1 MFDKH
6 KIAAI
11 LTAWK
16 RDYFPELI
24 DSLLKQTMP
33 PEIIV
38 IFNNG
43 REDLT
48 YLKKMFK
55 DTKIY
60 LINSD
65 YNTKYWGRFAM
76 SYLVNS
82 EYILLVDDDTIPAP
96 KWIENCYR
104 LCNEKNCIVTGNG
117 RSIRNDE
124 SYGDGGYVAEDMQI
138 AFGGHSWFFKKEWL
152 KYYISESPISYETG
166 EDISFCAS
174 LKINGGI
181 ETWLP
186 KQGGD
191 TSAHMRSYSGDGNQ
205 SYDLY
210 NWSEKR
216 LEICEHYI
224 KLGWSL

>member
-6 KIAAI
+6 NIAAI

-24 DSLLKQTMP
+24 GSLLSQTMP

-43 REDLT
+43 KEDLT

-55 DTKIY
+55 DAKIY
-60 LINSD
+60 IINSD

-82 EYILLVDDDTIPAP
+82 EYILLIDDDTIPAP
-96 KWIENCYR
+96 KWIENCHR

-124 SYGDGGYVAEDMQI
+124 SYGDSGHVPEDRQV
-138 AFGGHSWFFKKEWL
+138 AFGGHSWFFKKEWI
-152 KYYISESPISYETG
+152 KHYISESPISYETG

-174 LKINGGI
+174 LKMKGGI

-186 KQGGD
+186 KQDGD
-191 TSAHMRSYSGDGNQ
+191 TSAHMRSYAGDGNQ

-210 NWSEKR
+210 NWSGKR

-224 KLGWSL
+224 KLGWTL